1 MENNFNN
8 TIVLFKNEY
17 YKQGENKPVLKG
29 KLVIDGVEKEVAL
42 WVKEKDGK
50 NYYSGK
56 INDPF
61 VKEGGKPTD
70 PLKKAQGNSEPS
82 DDLPF

>member
-17 YKQGENKPVLKG
+17 YKEGENKPVLKG
-29 KLVIDGVEKEVAL
+29 KLVIDGVEKEIAL

-56 INDPF
+56 ISAPY
-61 VKEGGKPTD
+61 VKEGSKPTD
-70 PLKKAQGNSEPS
+70 PLKRGQVSN
-82 DDLPF
+82 DDDSGLPF